1 MEYPDDLNHLI
12 KQFTPRAR
20 HVLELAQAEAERFN
34 HDYVGTEHLILGLI
48 SLNDGVAVSVMK
60 GLGLNLD
67 KLRLEVERSFGGMG
81 TTTQE
86 GPRPLT
92 TKLVNVLQMALEEAR
107 KMKFSFVGTE
117 HLFLAV
123 LLETGCAAS
132 GILRSLNID
141 PRVVRKRILS
151 EIDASFLGDEAE
163 NEAEEQNPDEIK
175 QVNHEMPLN
184 ALNAFGRNMTEIAAR
199 GGLDP
204 VIGRKREIDR
214 VLQIL
219 CRRTKNNP
227 VLIGEAGVGK
237 TAIVEGIAQKIA
249 AGEVPGNLKNKKVY
263 ALDLPLMIAGTKYRG
278 QFEERIKAVID
289 EVRNSGNV
297 ILFID
302 ELHTIVGAGGSEGA
316 MDAANI
322 IKPALSRGELQCV
335 GATTLNEYRKGIEKD
350 SALERRFQSVIV
362 DPPCVEDAIQILSGL
377 RPAYEKHHRVKY
389 TDEALREAVK
399 LSNRYISDRF
409 LPDKAIDVID
419 EAGAHAR
426 INDNPPLPNIA
437 PLEDEIRRV
446 VAEKDLAVEN
456 QQFEAAA
463 ASRDKERELRAAVD
477 KVMQKWEEDCSLNCP
492 VVDVPQ
498 ISEII
503 SKFTGIPL
511 DQMQEG
517 ENTRLLKME
526 DSLRG
531 TVIGQ
536 DAALSTISRALR
548 RSRADLK
555 DPRRPIGSF
564 IFLGPTGVGK
574 TLLAKTVAEFIFG
587 NQDSLIQVDMSEY
600 MEKFNVSRL
609 VGSPPGYV
617 GHDEGGELTERV
629 RRKPYSVVL
638 FDEIEK
644 AHPDV
649 MHLLLQILEEGR
661 LTDTLGRRVDFR
673 NTIIIMTSNIGAAQL
688 SHSSGMGFESSRS
701 SDENFERTSNQ
712 LLEAAKK
719 QFKPEFLNRVDDIV
733 VFRKL
738 DRNDLGAIIR
748 LELDKVVK
756 RLAERKCKLE
766 IEPAVVEFLIEKG
779 YKPEFGARPL
789 LRAVERYLEDEL
801 AEAILMGSLNQSP
814 SILAKIDGNKIVF
827 VPVEEKKKSKPK
839 TAPEKAAEKKSA
851 AKKTAPG
858 KPAVVKKTAKAK
870 PTVKAEVPVEKKST
884 RKKKK

>member
-1 MEYPDDLNHLI
+1 MDYPDDLNHLI
-12 KQFTPRAR
+12 KEFTPRAR
-20 HVLELAQAEAERFN
+20 HVLELAQKEAIRLN
-34 HDYVGTEHLILGLI
+34 HDYVGTEHLLLGLI
-48 SLNDGVAVSVMK
+48 AMNEGVAVAVLKSMD
-60 GLGLNLD
+60 LNLD
-67 KLRLEVERSFGGMG
+67 KLRLEVERSFGGQG
-81 TTTQE
+81 TT
-86 GPRPLT
+86 GVDGARPLSVR
-92 TKLVNVLQMALEEAR
+92 LVNVLQRALEEAR

-117 HLFLAV
+117 HLLLAV
-123 LLETGCAAS
+123 LMESSCAGS
-132 GILRSLNID
+132 QILRSLNVNPD
-141 PRVVRKRILS
+141 QVRQKILQ
-151 EIDASFLGDEAE
+151 EIDAGFIPDDSSRPDDSDFSGNTE
-163 NEAEEQNPDEIK
+163 NQRQE
-175 QVNHEMPLN
+175 VPLN
-184 ALNAFGRNMTEIAAR
+184 ALNAFGRNMTEIAAK

-204 VIGRKREIDR
+204 VIGRKNEIDR

-249 AGEVPGNLKNKKVY
+249 AGDVPGILKNKKVY
-263 ALDLPLMIAGTKYRG
+263 ALDLPLMVAGTKYRG

-362 DPPCVEDAIQILSGL
+362 EPPGVEDAIQILNGL

-389 TDEALREAVK
+389 TDAAIQEAVK

-426 INDNPPLPNIA
+426 ICDNPPLPNIA

-446 VAEKDLAVEN
+446 SAEKDEAVEH

-463 ASRDKERELRAAVD
+463 ASRDKERELRAAIE
-477 KVMQKWEEDCSLNCP
+477 KVMKKWEEDCNQNCP
-492 VVDVPQ
+492 VVDVPE
-498 ISEII
+498 ITAII

-511 DQMQEG
+511 NQMQEG
-517 ENTRLLKME
+517 ETARLLKME
-526 DSLRG
+526 EALRG
-531 TVIGQ
+531 TVVGQ
-536 DAALSTISRALR
+536 DSALSTISRALR

-617 GHDEGGELTERV
+617 GHEEGGELTERV

-673 NTIIIMTSNIGAAQL
+673 NTIIIMTSNIGAAL
-688 SHSSGMGFESSRS
+688 LNHSSGMGFEGSRS
-701 SDENFERTSNQ
+701 NDENFERASNQ
-712 LLEAAKK
+712 LMEAAKK

-733 VFRKL
+733 IFRKL
-738 DRNDLGAIIR
+738 EKADLAEIIR
-748 LELDKVVK
+748 LELNKVVK
-756 RLAERKCKLE
+756 RLADRGCALS
-766 IEPAVVEFLIEKG
+766 IDPVVVDFLIEKG

-789 LRAVERYLEDEL
+789 RRAVERYLEDEL
-801 AEAILMGSLNQSP
+801 AEAILMGTLNKASAI
-814 SILAKIDGNKIVF
+814 SAKIDGNKIVF
-827 VPVEEKKKSKPK
+827 VPDVPKKKAPAKKKTSAGKTTEKKKTS
-839 TAPEKAAEKKSA
+839 
-851 AKKTAPG
+851 
-858 KPAVVKKTAKAK
+858 
-870 PTVKAEVPVEKKST
+870 
-884 RKKKK
+884 RKKNNE